1 LKYYHPCNRI
11 PEVTEETNHQDV
23 IENYFQFKRPPT
35 HQQVASYG
43 QLTEEFGIADL
54 TRGQKVS
61 GHRGYF
67 LCHNGVKLALALAQ
81 YGLHFLEERGFSW
94 YQTPALI
101 L

>member
-1 LKYYHPCNRI
+1 MFVREHFTSQKPI
-11 PEVTEETNHQDV
+11 K
-23 IENYFQFKRPPT
+23 NYQE
-35 HQQVASYG
+35 
-43 QLTEEFGIADL
+43 LTQEFGIADL

-67 LCHNGVKLALALAQ
+67 LCGNGVKLALALAQ
-81 YGLHFLEERGFSW
+81 YGLDFLEKRGFSL